1 MLSSGT
7 GFITP
12 SQKFADYLPAQSITP
27 IQGLKHYGRDIYPV
41 QLQGIT
47 LSGTG
52 YSTLFQKFTVGMHI
66 PSGSKPLQ
74 CPTFPRRSSERD
86 GVCNPVPKVCR
97 LPSCAKHFTN
107 PRPQT
112 LRTGYISRPAPLS
125 RKEREITPERD
136 GVCNP
141 VPKVCRLP
149 SCAKHYTNPRP
160 QTLRTGCISRPA
172 PSRFSALP
180 FPATRFHAQ
189 ETRHKYPAI
198 PVPGLSKLAS
208 PYRPGAKHP
217 SIYAACRR
225 VWLCRNRFDL

>member
-1 MLSSGT
+1 M
-7 GFITP
+7 
-12 SQKFADYLPAQSITP
+12 K
-27 IQGLKHYGRDIYPV
+27 
-41 QLQGIT
+41 
-47 LSGTG
+47 
-52 YSTLFQKFTVGMHI
+52 LFCVDAF
-66 PSGSKPLQ
+66 
-74 CPTFPRRSSERD
+74 ERD

-97 LPSCAKHFTN
+97 LLSCAKHYTNPRPQTLRTGCISRPAPSRPERDGVCNPVPKVCRLLSCAKHYTN

-112 LRTGYISRPAPLS
+112 LRTGYISRPAPS
-125 RKEREITPERD
+125 RPERD

-198 PVPGLSKLAS
+198 PAPGLSKPAS